1 MYNTML
7 ETQPATGG
15 PKSSERKKEE
25 EERSF
30 HNLTVDTKK
39 LFLCK
44 SESLS
49 VYPGKQGYTA

>member
-15 PKSSERKKEE
+15 PKSSVEE

>member
-1 MYNTML
+1 MYIAEL

-15 PKSSERKKEE
+15 PKSSVEE
-25 EERSF
+25 EDRLF

-44 SESLS
+44 SELLI
-49 VYPGKQGYTA
+49 VYPGTQGLSDQ